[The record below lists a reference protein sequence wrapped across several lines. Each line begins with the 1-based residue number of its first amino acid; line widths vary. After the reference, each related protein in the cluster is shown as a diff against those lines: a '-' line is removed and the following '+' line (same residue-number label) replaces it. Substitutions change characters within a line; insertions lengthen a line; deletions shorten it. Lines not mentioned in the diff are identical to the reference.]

1 MAKAKAPEKVIGD
14 LFLATFTQYKESKV
28 AITALLAKDFKD
40 VVKKVTGA
48 ASTPELLVTV
58 PAQIVTTGFTALGKV
73 IPVAGDLVA
82 WVGKTAVSGLA
93 DKIKVK
99 IARRVTQLPAGAVPE
114 NSAVNYDTLNEVEAA
129 LTRLREHIPAFNLN
143 QKAYLAKRAEVENLS
158 NPTQE
163 VLQARL
169 IELFIAWHH
178 VYVSGVRI
186 ITDIVGVESQLQSIS
201 DLASSDFAAFIG
213 SHGQELQDACVKLI
227 SGK

>member
-1 MAKAKAPEKVIGD
+1 MVKTKAPEKVIGD

-28 AITALLAKDFKD
+28 AITALLANDFKD
-40 VVKKVTGA
+40 VVKKATGA

-93 DKIKVK
+93 NKIKVK
-99 IARRVTQLPAGAVPE
+99 IARRVTKLPAGAVPE
-114 NSAVNYDTLNEVEAA
+114 NSAVNYDTLTEVEAA

-143 QKAYLAKRAEVENLS
+143 QNAYFAKRREVESLS

-163 VLQARL
+163 VLQAKL

-201 DLASSDFAAFIG
+201 DLASGDFAEFI
-213 SHGQELQDACVKLI
+213 SNHGQELQNACVKLV